1 LIIYRA
7 YQQDIIENVDLIVN
21 SQELEPDAVASVSS
35 DNAIPSR
42 YQFNVIVSNNPK
54 KGAPVVFEDLPTH
67 YNLMG
72 HVEQVTYMGTVATD
86 FTLIRA
92 GALHRANG
100 GYLLLEAEQVLRA
113 ALRMARFKTCFAF
126 AFVKIIVFRTN
137 VDLNRH
143 YFFRA

>member
-1 LIIYRA
+1 
-7 YQQDIIENVDLIVN
+7 
-21 SQELEPDAVASVSS
+21 VASVSS

-42 YQFNVIVSNNPK
+42 YQFNVMWSRNNPK

-113 ALRMARFKTCFAF
+113 TVRVARLKTCFAF
-126 AFVKIIVFRTN
+126 ALVKTVVLRAN
-137 VDLNRH
+137 VDAQQARFL
-143 YFFRA
+143 